1 MIGITVSQGI
11 AIAKPFIIHKEKMI
25 INEITGFSY
34 QEENQK
40 IQDAFQEAK
49 KQIQQLQE
57 AAIKKVGK
65 EEGNIFEAHLMMLED
80 PMLHQF
86 IDKGLKNNYSAAT
99 AIQKAKDELIQIF
112 ENISDPYIK
121 GRIADIQDVTDRLLR
136 IVLGKKEQD
145 LSLIEEP
152 VILIAEDLTPSETIG
167 LSKQVKG
174 IITETGG
181 LTSHAAILAKALEL
195 PAIVG
200 SRGIIEQVKNTKMM
214 ILDTLEGIIIL
225 DPTEDEI
232 NKYQIKKDQYEK
244 EKQKQMI
251 YAKESAITKDGK
263 SIKIYANIGS
273 LEEWELA
280 KQYGAEGIG
289 LFRTE
294 FLYMKN
300 DHFPTEE
307 EQFKI
312 YKKIAQE
319 GGEEI
324 ILRTLDIGGDKQLS
338 YYTFPEEL
346 NPFLGN
352 RAVRFTLSNIDIFK
366 TQLKA
371 VLRAAVYGNLK
382 VMYPMISSI
391 EELDKA
397 NEILAQC
404 KEELEEQN
412 IPYKKD
418 LEVGIMVEIPSTA
431 LMVDAFSSKVD
442 FFSIGTND
450 LCQYTLAVDRMN
462 SLVNHLYQPHH
473 PAVLRLIQQV
483 AKNANQQKKIVG
495 VCGEMAGDSLYT
507 KWLIGVGIHELSMS
521 PTSIPKIK
529 EVIINTTSKECKNI
543 VNQIQPLSNIKKIKN
558 ILQTS

>member
-1 MIGITVSQGI
+1 
-11 AIAKPFIIHKEKMI
+11 
-25 INEITGFSY
+25 
-34 QEENQK
+34 
-40 IQDAFQEAK
+40 
-49 KQIQQLQE
+49 
-57 AAIKKVGK
+57 
-65 EEGNIFEAHLMMLED
+65 
-80 PMLHQF
+80 
-86 IDKGLKNNYSAAT
+86 
-99 AIQKAKDELIQIF
+99 
-112 ENISDPYIK
+112 
-121 GRIADIQDVTDRLLR
+121 
-136 IVLGKKEQD
+136 
-145 LSLIEEP
+145 
-152 VILIAEDLTPSETIG
+152 
-167 LSKQVKG
+167 
-174 IITETGG
+174 
-181 LTSHAAILAKALEL
+181 
-195 PAIVG
+195 
-200 SRGIIEQVKNTKMM
+200 
-214 ILDTLEGIIIL
+214 
-225 DPTEDEI
+225 
-232 NKYQIKKDQYEK
+232 
-244 EKQKQMI
+244 
-251 YAKESAITKDGK
+251 K

>member
-40 IQDAFQEAK
+40 MQDAFQEAK

-251 YAKESAITKDGK
+251 YAKERAITKDGK

-273 LEEWELA
+273 LEELELA

>member
-251 YAKESAITKDGK
+251 YAKERAITKDGK

>member
-40 IQDAFQEAK
+40 MQDAFQEAK

-251 YAKESAITKDGK
+251 YAKERAITKDGK

>member
-251 YAKESAITKDGK
+251 YAKERAITKDGK
-263 SIKIYANIGS
+263 KY
-273 LEEWELA
+273 
-280 KQYGAEGIG
+280 
-289 LFRTE
+289 
-294 FLYMKN
+294 
-300 DHFPTEE
+300 
-307 EQFKI
+307 
-312 YKKIAQE
+312 
-319 GGEEI
+319 
-324 ILRTLDIGGDKQLS
+324 
-338 YYTFPEEL
+338 
-346 NPFLGN
+346 
-352 RAVRFTLSNIDIFK
+352 
-366 TQLKA
+366 
-371 VLRAAVYGNLK
+371 
-382 VMYPMISSI
+382 
-391 EELDKA
+391 
-397 NEILAQC
+397 
-404 KEELEEQN
+404 
-412 IPYKKD
+412 
-418 LEVGIMVEIPSTA
+418 
-431 LMVDAFSSKVD
+431 
-442 FFSIGTND
+442 
-450 LCQYTLAVDRMN
+450 
-462 SLVNHLYQPHH
+462 
-473 PAVLRLIQQV
+473 
-483 AKNANQQKKIVG
+483 
-495 VCGEMAGDSLYT
+495 
-507 KWLIGVGIHELSMS
+507 
-521 PTSIPKIK
+521 
-529 EVIINTTSKECKNI
+529 
-543 VNQIQPLSNIKKIKN
+543 
-558 ILQTS
+558 